1 MPNCYFFLTG
11 ASYTPPEYY
20 INMRTGTHYFPKG
33 VNTLAIE
40 ATRYKFGLNK
50 IEEMSPQD
58 PLVSVKTY
66 NFLEIYHEL
75 DLFSRTIIDEPNPL
89 ILLITKSQVSVFP
102 TRVSLLPKLYSAKT
116 LHL

>member
-1 MPNCYFFLTG
+1 MKSLANKNPFHYPSITPCTYVSCKVRSGNSLPIYYFFFNLTG

-58 PLVSVKTY
+58 PLVSVKTQ
-66 NFLEIYHEL
+66 NFIHFWEFIMNLI
-75 DLFSRTIIDEPNPL
+75 FSAEQ
-89 ILLITKSQVSVFP
+89 S
-102 TRVSLLPKLYSAKT
+102 
-116 LHL
+116 